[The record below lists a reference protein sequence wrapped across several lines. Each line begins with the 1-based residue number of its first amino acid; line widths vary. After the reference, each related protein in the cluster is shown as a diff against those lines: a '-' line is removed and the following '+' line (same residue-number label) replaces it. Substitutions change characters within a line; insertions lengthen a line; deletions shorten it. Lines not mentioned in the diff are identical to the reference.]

1 MLPARFETQPLT
13 PGGID
18 AFGVA
23 VHVGVGPARVWGGGM
38 TVAAGVGGRGVGVAG
53 VEDRGGRVGE
63 GVAGVWVAMVVAVGG
78 VVTAATG
85 LAAGTSV
92 AAAGAPTRLASP
104 HPTAKRTTTRSAAR
118 QL

>member
-38 TVAAGVGGRGVGVAG
+38 TVAAGVGGRGVDVAG
-53 VEDRGGRVGE
+53 VEDRGGRVG
-63 GVAGVWVAMVVAVGG
+63 G

-85 LAAGTSV
+85 LAVGTSV

-104 HPTAKRTTTRSAAR
+104 HPTARRTTTRSAAR